1 MPQQGRRTTQRQKN
15 AVPSRH
21 REGTARRRQIPDL
34 VKRLAT
40 ATGSLGVGVG
50 NFEARLHQAVNIV
63 DFRTGEIQSALHVNK
78 DLDPIAHEHL
88 VVGILLFLK
97 THLILQTRTA
107 ATNDAHTQGVFL
119 LHISRGKLANLAG
132 GRICNG
138 NHFYPPVSEGGS
150 KGSRD
155 VSFSCYPS
163 KRHSIKARPRVCNVP
178 YGLGKF
184 KSALRWLHGQKHY
197 QDRVQSYRIRT
208 CSRST

>member
-1 MPQQGRRTTQRQKN
+1 MAPTPCRKVGSRRALVYPMLSETVNSRRGYAAVRQENDAAPKN

-40 ATGSLGVGVG
+40 ATGGLGVGVG
-50 NFEARLHQAVNIV
+50 NFEAGLHQAVNVV

-119 LHISRGKLANLAG
+119 LHISRGQLANLAG
-132 GRICNG
+132 GSICNG
-138 NHFYPPVSEGGS
+138 NHYLSS
-150 KGSRD
+150 
-155 VSFSCYPS
+155 
-163 KRHSIKARPRVCNVP
+163 
-178 YGLGKF
+178 
-184 KSALRWLHGQKHY
+184 
-197 QDRVQSYRIRT
+197 
-208 CSRST
+208 